1 MKKTYIKSLLFLTLI
16 VLLSS
21 IFLSACQPKPPKA
34 WWKDVVF
41 YEIFVRSFK
50 DSNGDGIGDFNGII
64 EMLDYLND
72 GDPNTTHDLG
82 IGGIWL
88 MPINPSPSY
97 HGYDVSD
104 YKAVNPDYGTLED
117 FKNLIKE
124 CHKRGIRVVMD
135 FVINHTAS
143 DHPWFESSIDPESEY
158 RDWYVWTDKR
168 PDNTSGPW
176 GSNAWYQKAGP
187 GITRILE

>member
-1 MKKTYIKSLLFLTLI
+1 MKKTYNKSLLFLTLI

-21 IFLSACQPKPPKA
+21 IILSACQPKPPKA

-88 MPINPSPSY
+88 MPINP
-97 HGYDVSD
+97 
-104 YKAVNPDYGTLED
+104 
-117 FKNLIKE
+117 
-124 CHKRGIRVVMD
+124 
-135 FVINHTAS
+135 
-143 DHPWFESSIDPESEY
+143 
-158 RDWYVWTDKR
+158 
-168 PDNTSGPW
+168 
-176 GSNAWYQKAGP
+176 
-187 GITRILE
+187 